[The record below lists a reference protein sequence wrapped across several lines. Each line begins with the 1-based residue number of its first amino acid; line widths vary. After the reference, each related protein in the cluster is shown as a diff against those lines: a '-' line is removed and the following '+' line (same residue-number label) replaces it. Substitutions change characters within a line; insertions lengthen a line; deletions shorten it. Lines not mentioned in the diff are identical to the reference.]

1 LGLFLNIHVMC
12 AGHSDKKH
20 EGNPTRRE
28 RAISQREGIDRGG
41 GVGFALAK
49 KLLKETRV
57 KGEVS
62 GGEKK
67 IGERFCFLS
76 CEGDFRFTFCWI
88 RARVAQGNHFALL
101 IGELHCLH
109 PCKYVGVPNG
119 GKKSIWIESGLPRVK
134 SDFFSTANWS
144 SSDFSAFPGALSY
157 CDA

>member
-1 LGLFLNIHVMC
+1 MC

-67 IGERFCFLS
+67 IGEVLFLVVRRRFSFYVLLDS
-76 CEGDFRFTFCWI
+76 GEGGARKPLCIINRGASLFTSLQVCWCPKW
-88 RARVAQGNHFALL
+88 R
-101 IGELHCLH
+101 
-109 PCKYVGVPNG
+109 
-119 GKKSIWIESGLPRVK
+119 
-134 SDFFSTANWS
+134 
-144 SSDFSAFPGALSY
+144 
-157 CDA
+157 

>member
-67 IGERFCFLS
+67 LARGFVSCRAKEIFVLRFVGFGRGWRK
-76 CEGDFRFTFCWI
+76 ETT
-88 RARVAQGNHFALL
+88 
-101 IGELHCLH
+101 LH
-109 PCKYVGVPNG
+109 Y
-119 GKKSIWIESGLPRVK
+119 
-134 SDFFSTANWS
+134 
-144 SSDFSAFPGALSY
+144 
-157 CDA
+157 